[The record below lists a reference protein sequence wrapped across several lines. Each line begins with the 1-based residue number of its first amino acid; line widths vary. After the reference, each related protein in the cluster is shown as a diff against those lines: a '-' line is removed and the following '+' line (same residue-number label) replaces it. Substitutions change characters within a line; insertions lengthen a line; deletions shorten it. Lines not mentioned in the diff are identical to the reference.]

1 MSRFIVILGLT
12 LLFMGVASPAFV
24 YADEG
29 FVPAH
34 PNLLVGTG
42 EVNVKVHLKGGLS
55 HASPLTVMFRNGGN
69 ATLRWQLYTAS
80 DLTGCNIAATT
91 TWLRIT
97 PDSGYLSP
105 RLGTEVRIFV
115 DYPQLGVGVHDGI
128 LCLASN
134 EPDTPIVQIPLHI
147 VVE

>member
-29 FVPAH
+29 FVPEH
-34 PNLLVGTG
+34 PNILVGTS
-42 EVNVKVHLKGGLS
+42 EVNVKVHLKGELAGS
-55 HASPLTVMFRNGGN
+55 SPLTVMFRNAGN
-69 ATLRWQLYTAS
+69 ATLRWQLYTGSNFA
-80 DLTGCNIAATT
+80 GCTIAATA
-91 TWLRIT
+91 TWLRIA
-97 PDSGYLSP
+97 PDAGYLSP
-105 RLGTEVRIFV
+105 RFGTEVRIFV

-134 EPDTPIVQIPLHI
+134 DPDTPLVQIPLHI